1 MTAVDDELMTSKEV
15 AALLRQTERF
25 VRRLVAERRI
35 AYVKVGRAVRFEAS
49 AVVAYIEANR
59 VVPVSR
65 AELRRS
71 YLGEVA

>member
-1 MTAVDDELMTSKEV
+1 VDDELMTSKEV

-35 AYVKVGRAVRFEAS
+35 AYVKVGRAVRFEVS

-71 YLGEVA
+71 YLREVA